1 MAEVVLRSAASD
13 SLESRRLLTAYE
25 AELVSLGVTLN
36 HGWAGGVTSDQ
47 LAPPQGAWLVG
58 WRAAEAV
65 ACGGVRL
72 LSPEVCEIKRM
83 YVDPSAR
90 GAGLAR
96 RLLGALE
103 DAARTLGAEVA
114 RLDTGRDMEPAIG
127 LYRATGY
134 VAIPDYNGNPDAGW
148 WFEKR
153 LRSVPGPD
161 PRRPSPTTQR

>member
-1 MAEVVLRSAASD
+1 LAEVILRPAASD
-13 SLESRRLLTAYE
+13 SPESGRLLAAYE

-36 HGWAGGVTSDQ
+36 HGWSGGVTPAQ

-58 WRAAEAV
+58 WRSTERGDEAV

-72 LSPEVCEIKRM
+72 LSPDVCEIKRM

-96 RLLGALE
+96 RLLGELE
-103 DAARTLGAEVA
+103 EAGVALGARAA

-134 VAIPDYNGNPDAGW
+134 VEIDDYNANPDAGW
-148 WFEKR
+148 WFEKQ
-153 LRSVPGPD
+153 LR
-161 PRRPSPTTQR
+161 RRSG

>member
-1 MAEVVLRSAASD
+1 MAEVDAAPAVAD
-13 SLESRRLLTAYE
+13 SPESVRLLAAYE

-36 HGWAGGVTSDQ
+36 HGWAGGVTPDQ

-58 WRAAEAV
+58 WRGDEAV

-96 RLLGALE
+96 RLLTALE
-103 DAARTLGAEVA
+103 DAASLLGARVA
-114 RLDTGRDMEPAIG
+114 RLDTGRDMAPAVG
-127 LYRATGY
+127 LYRTTGLRR
-134 VAIPDYNGNPDAGW
+134 DR
-148 WFEKR
+148 R
-153 LRSVPGPD
+153 LQRQ
-161 PRRPSPTTQR
+161 PRRRLVVREAAAR